1 MDQQEVKKPKGRILK
16 WILGIVILL
25 VLLMGGTYVTLF
37 QVNQFS
43 LSVSPVGESEIFLE
57 YGDSYEEVGAQP
69 LLFGTLLWQ
78 EGVTRDEISLEIL
91 SDLQE
96 DKLGKYTV
104 TYIANLEGLQAT
116 ATRTVWVVD
125 TEAPVITLTESGET
139 LLPGTAYVEEGFT
152 AVDNYD
158 GDITDQVVRLESYG
172 LISYTVLDSAGNPA
186 YVEREVPYY
195 DPVPPEIHL
204 TEGEH
209 LIVPAGTFFKDPGFV
224 ALDNVDGDI
233 TEQVEVTGEVLWYQ
247 PGTYSLEYSVADNF
261 ENATTVTRL
270 VEVQSQPLP
279 EISTPNGYVIYLTF
293 DDGPGPY
300 TDRLLEIL
308 DKYDVKATFFV
319 VDTGYNG
326 VMKRIVDAG
335 HSIGIHSV
343 THEYR
348 EIYAS
353 PEAYFADLYGMQ
365 DIIYKNTGVRT
376 YLLRFPGG
384 SSNTISS
391 FNKGIMTTL
400 TQAVQDAGFRY
411 FDWNVDSNDAGGA
424 KKTKTVVANVT
435 DGITHHKISVV
446 LQHDIHDFSVEAV
459 EDIIVWGLNNGYK
472 FLPLEMDSPV
482 FSHGVNN

>member
-1 MDQQEVKKPKGRILK
+1 MDQQEVKKPKGKAGK
-16 WILGIVILL
+16 WILGIVALL
-25 VLLMGGTYVTLF
+25 VLLIVGTYLTLF

-43 LSVSPVGESEIFLE
+43 LAVCPLGEQEIYLE
-57 YGDSYEEVGAQP
+57 YGTPYVESGAQP
-69 LLFGTLLWQ
+69 MLFGTLFWKD
-78 EGVTRDEISLEIL
+78 GVVPDEIAVEIH
-91 SDLQE
+91 SDLRE
-96 DKLGKYTV
+96 DKLGKYTI
-104 TYIANLEGLQAT
+104 TYAANLEGLQAT

-158 GDITDQVVRLESYG
+158 GDITDRVVRLESYG

-186 YVEREVPYY
+186 HVEREVPYY

-308 DKYDVKATFFV
+308 DKYNVKATFFV
-319 VDTGYNG
+319 VDTG
-326 VMKRIVDAG
+326 
-335 HSIGIHSV
+335 
-343 THEYR
+343 
-348 EIYAS
+348 
-353 PEAYFADLYGMQ
+353 
-365 DIIYKNTGVRT
+365 
-376 YLLRFPGG
+376 
-384 SSNTISS
+384 
-391 FNKGIMTTL
+391 
-400 TQAVQDAGFRY
+400 
-411 FDWNVDSNDAGGA
+411 
-424 KKTKTVVANVT
+424 
-435 DGITHHKISVV
+435 
-446 LQHDIHDFSVEAV
+446 
-459 EDIIVWGLNNGYK
+459 
-472 FLPLEMDSPV
+472 
-482 FSHGVNN
+482 